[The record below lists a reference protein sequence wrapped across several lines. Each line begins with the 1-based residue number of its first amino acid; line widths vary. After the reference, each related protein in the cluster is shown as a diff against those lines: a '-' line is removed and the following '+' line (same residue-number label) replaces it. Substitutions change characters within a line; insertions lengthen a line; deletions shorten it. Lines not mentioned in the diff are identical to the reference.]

1 MSTAVRQQA
10 LPRSFQHWLAA
21 ASLSTF
27 GDVVLYFALGWAATG
42 ISPGLA
48 GMVLTCVVIPRATLF
63 ILGGVIGDRFGPRRV
78 MIAGDALLC
87 GLTLLLAG
95 VVAVSGVSSAVLLI
109 TALLIGCVDA
119 FYMPAAGAF
128 PRLFATDEQLPR
140 AMALRGT
147 TSQAITLAGG
157 PLAGLLVA
165 AAGLVGA
172 LLIDSIS
179 FAVCL
184 VVIVLIRP
192 PYARP
197 PGGPAVS
204 VLASARDGLRT
215 AWSDPMLRSIL
226 VAVGLVAAFVLPV
239 LSLCIPLLARFHG
252 WGPAAAGFIS
262 GSSTAGAL
270 LVTVVVA
277 RRGSFRRAG
286 LVTGIAPLVIAA
298 GMAALAF
305 SATPAIAVAAAFV
318 QGSGIGLFT
327 AHMGPL
333 FVAATP
339 ASHLIRLQSLLG
351 LVQTLPLLV
360 ANNLIGAASARTS
373 PQWALLGC
381 AVATTF
387 AALALLSTGRLRSI
401 GQVDRDG
408 GDGPDPG
415 ERGHGD
421 DVAVLLV
428 EEAEQGEV
436 DGGVQNSGDGQV
448 RTTSRS
454 Q

>member
-21 ASLSTF
+21 ASVSTF

-48 GMVLTCVVIPRATLF
+48 GMVLTCVVIPRALLF
-63 ILGGVIGDRFGPRRV
+63 ILGGVIGDRLGPRRV

-87 GLTLLLAG
+87 ALTLLLAG
-95 VVAVSGVSSAVLLI
+95 VVAVSGVSPAVLLI

-119 FYMPAAGAF
+119 FYLPAAGAF

-147 TSQAITLAGG
+147 TSQVITLAGG

-172 LLIDSIS
+172 LLIDSVS

-192 PYARP
+192 PYSTP
-197 PGGPAVS
+197 PATGPAVP

-252 WGPAAAGFIS
+252 WGPATAGFIS
-262 GSSTAGAL
+262 GSSSAGAL

-305 SATPAIAVAAAFV
+305 APTPAIAVTAAFG
-318 QGSGIGLFT
+318 QGTGIGLFT

-333 FVAATP
+333 FLAATP
-339 ASHLIRLQSLLG
+339 RSHLIRLQSLLG
-351 LVQTLPLLV
+351 LVQTLPLLL

-387 AALALLSTGRLRSI
+387 AAFALLSTGRLRSI
-401 GQVDRDG
+401 GR
-408 GDGPDPG
+408 P
-415 ERGHGD
+415 
-421 DVAVLLV
+421 VAVP
-428 EEAEQGEV
+428 AA
-436 DGGVQNSGDGQV
+436 SGRV
-448 RTTSRS
+448 
-454 Q
+454 